1 LSLISEKRDVQNR
14 VIDYLRSIGWE
25 LLPTTDA
32 FELRSHDIKE
42 PFLIPIVK
50 EKLKQLNKGII
61 REKDVNDVIRKIKL
75 LPANLRGNEEFLN
88 YLRNQKTHY
97 VKEEKRE
104 RNIKL
109 IDYENP
115 ENNHFAIVEGFWF
128 EDKDRRQAD
137 VMLFVNG
144 LPIGIIENKSPT
156 IEEPEEEAFGQI
168 KLYTDRIPELLK
180 YTQFYAVCDGI
191 RLHYGPTWNYET
203 KTFYRW
209 KTENKFNFEKLTK
222 TFFDK
227 GEILRTLED
236 YVVFL
241 TIDDEVHK
249 YILVP
254 HQRRAVKKLVER
266 VLLEK
271 EKNKALIWH
280 FQGAYKTLT
289 MMVVAQELREAEEL
303 ENPTILVV
311 VDRIELEDQMHKNL
325 QAFGYPNIIIA
336 KNKKHLRELLAS
348 DYRGLIVTLI
358 HKFHGMPKHINKRKN
373 IIVLIDEAHRSQ
385 EGDLGIYMRSALPNA
400 YYFGFTGTPVDRGK
414 IGRGTFATFGY
425 PPEEPYR
432 DLYSM
437 DESIEDKTTVPL
449 YYTLTKT
456 ELHVDKETLEKEFFR
471 VVEEEGVASIEGVNK
486 IIEKAEKL
494 RNILKAKERVDT
506 IAKNILEHYVN
517 FVKPLGFKAFI
528 VAVDR
533 EGCALYKEAIN
544 KYLHEKGL
552 PEDYAKAVYTR
563 DHKDN
568 NLLRKYWIYEE
579 NEKIIRRA
587 FKSPKELPKILIVT
601 EKLLTGYDAPILY
614 AMYLDKPLKDHTLLQ
629 AIARVNRPYKG
640 KTCGL
645 IIDYIGLFDNIQR
658 ALTFDAKDIG
668 KGLQNIDTLKQR
680 FKELI
685 DQGNKILT
693 NINIQDEQNR
703 LTNIMDYFFEEEKRN
718 EFIKLYEETER
729 IYEILSPDPFL
740 RDYIKDYK
748 LLVQNHE
755 IIRNAY
761 PEEER
766 RRLREILKKTEQLV
780 REEVE
785 LKNIVDSLP
794 VYEINKDVANL
805 IKADKIPERVKIVNL
820 HRSLANRIKLSIEK
834 QPYLLSISEEI
845 EKIIAQLK
853 ERQISVE
860 KALEELIKLA
870 EQIAASEEEQQKSG
884 LSKEEFSIF
893 WILRSHEVSKPE
905 TIAAKIYKE
914 VEEHKEWPYNEKI
927 ERALRRNLY
936 KLLLKTTPKK
946 QLVEL
951 VNNLLKMHKILIE
964 GRKWT

>member
-1 LSLISEKRDVQNR
+1 LSVISEKKDVQNR
-14 VIDYLRSIGWE
+14 VVDYLRSIGWE
-25 LLPTTDA
+25 FLPTTDA
-32 FELRSHDIKE
+32 FNLRSHDIKE

-50 EKLKQLNKGII
+50 EKLKQLNKEII
-61 REKDVNDVIRKIKL
+61 TDKNVDDVIRRIKL
-75 LPANLRGNEEFLN
+75 LPANLRGNEDFLK
-88 YLRNQKTHY
+88 YLRNQKTVY
-97 VKEEKRE
+97 VEEEKRE

-115 ENNHFAIVEGFWF
+115 ENNHFAITEYFWF
-128 EDKDRRQAD
+128 EDRDRRQAD
-137 VMLFVNG
+137 VMLFING
-144 LPIGIIENKSPT
+144 FPIGIIENKSPT
-156 IEEPEEEAFGQI
+156 KEEPEEEAFGQI
-168 KLYTDRIPELLK
+168 KLYTDRIPELIK
-180 YTQFYAVCDGI
+180 YTQFYVICDGI

-203 KTFYRW
+203 KAFYRW

-222 TFFDK
+222 TFFEKKD
-227 GEILRTLED
+227 ILRTLER

-254 HQRRAVKKLVER
+254 HQRRAIKKLVKR

-289 MMVVAQELREAEEL
+289 MMVLAQELREAEEL

-325 QAFGYPNIIIA
+325 QAFGFPNIIVAESIE
-336 KNKKHLRELLAS
+336 HLRDLLAS
-348 DYRGLIVTLI
+348 DYRGLIITLI

-373 IIVLIDEAHRSQ
+373 LIVLIDEAHRSQ

-400 YYFGFTGTPVDRGK
+400 YYFGFTGTPIDRGK
-414 IGRGTFATFGY
+414 IGRGTFITFGY
-425 PPEEPYR
+425 PPEEPYL

-456 ELHVDKETLEKEFFR
+456 ELHVDKDTLEKEFFTI
-471 VVEEEGVASIEGVNK
+471 VEQEGIASIEGVNK

-494 RNILKAKERVDT
+494 KTVLKANERIDT
-506 IAKNILEHYVN
+506 IAKNIVEHYTN
-517 FVKPLGFKAFI
+517 FVEPSGFKAFV

-544 KYLHEKGL
+544 KYLHEKNL

-568 NLLRKYWIYEE
+568 DLLRKYWIYEDE
-579 NEKIIRRA
+579 EKIIRRA
-587 FKSPKELPKILIVT
+587 FKSPNELPKILIVT

-668 KGLQNIDTLKQR
+668 KGLQNIDTLKER

-685 DQGNKILT
+685 EQGNKILT
-693 NINIQDEQNR
+693 KINLQDEQNR
-703 LTNIMDYFFEEEKRN
+703 LTNIMNYFFEEEKRN
-718 EFIKLYEETER
+718 EFMKLYKETER

-740 RDYIKDYK
+740 RDHMKDYK
-748 LLVQNHE
+748 LIVQISE

-766 RRLREILKKTEQLV
+766 RRLREVLKKTEQLI

-785 LKNIVDSLP
+785 LRNIVDSLP
-794 VYEINKDVANL
+794 IYEINKDIANL
-805 IKADKIPERVKIVNL
+805 VKADKIPERVKIVNL
-820 HRSLANRIKLSIEK
+820 HRSLANHIKQRIEK

-845 EKIIAQLK
+845 EKIITQLK
-853 ERQISVE
+853 ERQFSVE
-860 KALEELIKLA
+860 NALQELTKLA

-884 LSKEEFSIF
+884 LNKEEFSIF
-893 WILRSHEVSKPE
+893 WILRSHKVNNPE
-905 TIAAKIYKE
+905 TIAEKIYQTM
-914 VEEHKEWPYNEKI
+914 EEHKEWPYNEKT

-936 KLLLKTTPKK
+936 KLLLKATHKN

-951 VNNLLKMHKILIE
+951 VNNLLKMHKILRE

>member
-14 VIDYLRSIGWE
+14 VVDYLRSIGWE
-25 LLPTTDA
+25 LSPSDDA
-32 FELRSHDIKE
+32 FKLRSHDLKE

-61 REKDVNDVIRKIKL
+61 TDINVDDVIRRIKL

-88 YLRNQKTHY
+88 YVRNRNTVY
-97 VKEEKRE
+97 VEKERRE

-109 IDYENP
+109 IDYENL
-115 ENNHFAIVEGFWF
+115 ENNHFAIVEHLWF
-128 EDKDRRQAD
+128 EDRDRRQAD
-137 VMLFVNG
+137 IILFING
-144 LPIGIIENKSPT
+144 FPVGIIENKSPT
-156 IEEPEEEAFGQI
+156 IEEPEEAAFGQI

-180 YTQFYAVCDGI
+180 YTQFYVTCDGL
-191 RLHYGPTWNYET
+191 RLYYGPTWNYET

-227 GEILRTLED
+227 KEVLRTLED

-254 HQRRAVKKLVER
+254 HQRRAVKKLVIR

-325 QAFGYPNIIIA
+325 QAFGYPNVIIA
-336 KNKKHLRELLAS
+336 ESKEHLRELLAS

-358 HKFHGMPKHINKRKN
+358 HKFHGMPKHINKRNN

-400 YYFGFTGTPVDRGK
+400 YYFGFTGTPIDRGK
-414 IGRGTFATFGY
+414 IGRGTFITFGY
-425 PPEEPYR
+425 PPEEPYL

-456 ELHVDKETLEKEFFR
+456 ELHVDKDTLEEEFFK
-471 VVEEEGVASIEGVNK
+471 VVEEEGIASIEGVNK
-486 IIEKAEKL
+486 IIEKAEKTKSV
-494 RNILKAKERVDT
+494 LKADTRIDT
-506 IAKNILEHYVN
+506 IAKEILEHYLK
-517 FVKPLGFKAFI
+517 FVEPSGFKAFI

-544 KYLHEKGL
+544 KYLKEKNL
-552 PEDYAKAVYTR
+552 PEDYAKVVYTR

-568 NLLRKYWIYEE
+568 DLLRKYWIYEDE
-579 NEKIIRRA
+579 EKIIRRA
-587 FKSPKELPKILIVT
+587 FKSPDELPKILIVT

-614 AMYLDKPLKDHTLLQ
+614 TMYLDKPLKDHTLLQ
-629 AIARVNRPYKG
+629 AIARVNRPYEG

-645 IIDYIGLFDNIQR
+645 IIDYIGLFNNIQR
-658 ALTFDAKDIG
+658 ALTFDEKDIG

-703 LTNIMDYFFEEEKRN
+703 LTNIQNYFFEEEKRN
-718 EFIKLYEETER
+718 EFIKLYKETETK
-729 IYEILSPDPFL
+729 YEILSPDEFL
-740 RDYIKDYK
+740 RDYMKDYK
-748 LLVQNHE
+748 LLVQIHE
-755 IIRNAY
+755 VIRNAF

-766 RRLREILKKTEQLV
+766 RKLREVLKKTEHLI
-780 REEVE
+780 RGEVE
-785 LKNIVDSLP
+785 LRNIVDSLP
-794 VYEINKDVANL
+794 IYEINKDIAHLV
-805 IKADKIPERVKIVNL
+805 KADKIPERVKIINL
-820 HRSLANRIKLSIEK
+820 HRSLATHIKRSITK

-845 EKIIAQLK
+845 EKIITQLK

-860 KALEELIKLA
+860 NALQELTKLA
-870 EQIAASEEEQQKSG
+870 EQIAASEEEQARSG

-905 TIAAKIYKE
+905 TVAGKIYKE
-914 VEEHKEWPYNEKI
+914 IEEHKEWPYNEKI
-927 ERALRRNLY
+927 ERSLRRNLY
-936 KLLLKTTPKK
+936 KLLLKATPKN

-964 GRKWT
+964 GRRRT

>member
-14 VIDYLRSIGWE
+14 VVDYLRSIGWE

-32 FELRSHDIKE
+32 FNLRSHDIKE
-42 PFLIPIVK
+42 PFLTPMVK
-50 EKLKQLNKGII
+50 EKLKELNKGII
-61 REKDVNDVIRKIKL
+61 TNKNVEDVIRRIKI

-88 YLRNQKTHY
+88 YLRNRKTVY
-97 VKEEKRE
+97 VEKEKRE

-109 IDYENP
+109 IDYENAQ
-115 ENNHFAIVEGFWF
+115 NNHFAIVEYFWF
-128 EDKDRRQAD
+128 EDRDKRQAD
-137 VMLFVNG
+137 TILFING
-144 LPIGIIENKSPT
+144 FPIGIIENKSPT

-168 KLYTDRIPELLK
+168 KLYTDRIPELIK
-180 YTQFYAVCDGI
+180 YTQFYATCDGI
-191 RLHYGPTWNYET
+191 RLYYGPTWNYET
-203 KTFYRW
+203 EAFYRW
-209 KTENKFNFEKLTK
+209 KTENKYNFEKLTK

-227 GEILRTLED
+227 KEILRTLED
-236 YVVFL
+236 YAVFL

-249 YILVP
+249 YVLVP
-254 HQRRAVKKLVER
+254 HQRRTVKKLVKR
-266 VLLEK
+266 VMFEK

-289 MMVVAQELREAEEL
+289 MMTVAQELREAEEL

-325 QAFGYPNIIIA
+325 QAFGYPNVIIA
-336 KNKKHLRELLAS
+336 ENKEHLRELLAS
-348 DYRGLIVTLI
+348 DCRGLIVTLI
-358 HKFHGMPKHINKRKN
+358 HKFHGMPKNINKRNN
-373 IIVLIDEAHRSQ
+373 IVVLIDEAHRSQ

-400 YYFGFTGTPVDRGK
+400 YYFGFTGTPIDRGK
-414 IGRGTFATFGY
+414 IGRGTFITFGY
-425 PPEEPYR
+425 PPEEPYL

-456 ELHVDKETLEKEFFR
+456 ELHVDKDTLEKEFFK
-471 VVEEEGVASIEGVNK
+471 VVEEEGIASIEGVNK
-486 IIEKAEKL
+486 IIEKAEKTKSV
-494 RNILKAKERVDT
+494 LKAGTRIDT
-506 IAKNILEHYVN
+506 ISKEIVEHYLK
-517 FVKPLGFKAFI
+517 FVEPSGFKAFV

-544 KYLHEKGL
+544 KYLKEKNL
-552 PEDYAKAVYTR
+552 PEDYAKVVYTR

-568 NLLRKYWIYEE
+568 DLLRKYWIYEDE
-579 NEKIIRRA
+579 EKIIRRA
-587 FKSPKELPKILIVT
+587 FKSPQELPKILIVT
-601 EKLLTGYDAPILY
+601 EKLLTGYNAPILY
-614 AMYLDKPLKDHTLLQ
+614 VMYLDKPLKDHTLLQ

-645 IIDYIGLFDNIQR
+645 IIDYIGLFDNLQR
-658 ALTFDAKDIG
+658 ALTFDEKDIG

-680 FKELI
+680 FIELI

-703 LTNIMDYFFEEEKRN
+703 LTNITDYFFEEEKRN
-718 EFIKLYEETER
+718 EFIKIYKETER

-740 RDYIKDYK
+740 RDYIKNYK
-748 LLVQNHE
+748 LLVQIRE

-761 PEEER
+761 PEEEKR
-766 RRLREILKKTEQLV
+766 MLREALKKTEQLI
-780 REEVE
+780 RGEVE
-785 LKNIVDSLP
+785 LSNIVDTLP
-794 VYEINKDVANL
+794 IYEINKDIANL

-820 HRSLANRIKLSIEK
+820 HRSLANHIKRTIEK

-845 EKIIAQLK
+845 EKIITQLK

-860 KALEELIKLA
+860 NALQELTKLA
-870 EQIAASEEEQQKSG
+870 EQIAASEEEQKISG

-893 WILRSHEVSKPE
+893 WTLRSHEVSKPE
-905 TIAAKIYKE
+905 TMAGKIYKE
-914 VEEHKEWPYNEKI
+914 IEEHKEWPYNEKI

-936 KLLLKTTPKK
+936 KLLLKAMPKN

-951 VNNLLKMHKILIE
+951 VNNLLKMHRILME
-964 GRKWT
+964 GRGWT

>member
-1 LSLISEKRDVQNR
+1 LSLISEKKDVQNR
-14 VIDYLRSIGWE
+14 IVHYLRSIGWE

-32 FELRSHDIKE
+32 IKLRSNDLKE

-50 EKLKQLNKGII
+50 EKLKQLNKAII
-61 REKDVNDVIRKIKL
+61 TDENVDDVIRRIKL
-75 LPANLRGNEEFLN
+75 LPANLPGNEEFLR
-88 YLRNQKTHY
+88 YLRGQKTVY
-97 VKEEKRE
+97 VEEERRE
-104 RNIKL
+104 RNIRL

-115 ENNHFAIVEGFWF
+115 ANNQFAIVEYFWF
-128 EDKDRRQAD
+128 EDRDRRQAD
-137 VMLFVNG
+137 VILFING
-144 LPIGIIENKSPT
+144 FPIGIIENKSPT
-156 IEEPEEEAFGQI
+156 IEEPEEAAFGQI

-180 YTQFYAVCDGI
+180 YTQFYATCDGI

-227 GEILRTLED
+227 KEILRTLED
-236 YVVFL
+236 YAVFL

-254 HQRRAVKKLVER
+254 HQRRTIKKLVKR

-311 VDRIELEDQMHKNL
+311 VDRIELEDQIHKNL
-325 QAFGYPNIIIA
+325 QAFGYPNIIVA
-336 KNKKHLRELLAS
+336 ESKQHLRELLAS
-348 DYRGLIVTLI
+348 DHRGLIVTII
-358 HKFHGMPKHINKRKN
+358 HKFYGMPKHINKRKN

-385 EGDLGIYMRSALPNA
+385 EGDFGIYMHSALPNA
-400 YYFGFTGTPVDRGK
+400 YYFGFTGTPIDRGK
-414 IGRGTFATFGY
+414 IGRGTFVTFGY
-425 PPEEPYR
+425 PEEPYL

-456 ELHVDKETLEKEFFR
+456 ELHVDRSTLEEEFFK
-471 VVEEEGVASIEGVNK
+471 VVEEEGIASIEGVNK

-494 RNILKAKERVDT
+494 KTVLKADKRINA
-506 IAKNILEHYVN
+506 IAQKILEHYVN
-517 FVKPLGFKAFI
+517 FVEPSGFKAFI

-533 EGCALYKEAIN
+533 EACALYKEAIN
-544 KYLHEKGL
+544 KYLKEKNL
-552 PEDYAKAVYTR
+552 PEDYAKVVYTR

-568 NLLRKYWIYEE
+568 GLLRKYWIYEDE
-579 NEKIIRRA
+579 EKIIRRA
-587 FKSPKELPKILIVT
+587 FKSPDELPKILIVT

-629 AIARVNRPYKG
+629 AIARVNRPYEG

-645 IIDYIGLFDNIQR
+645 IIDYIGLFENIQK

-668 KGLQNIDTLKQR
+668 RGLLNIDTLKQR

-685 DQGNKILT
+685 SQTDKILT
-693 NINIQDEQNR
+693 NINLKDEQNR
-703 LTNIMDYFFEEEKRN
+703 LTNIVDYFFEEEKRN
-718 EFIKLYEETER
+718 EFIKLYKETER
-729 IYEILSPDPFL
+729 IYEILSPDEFL
-740 RDYIKDYK
+740 RDHMKDYK
-748 LLVQNHE
+748 LLVQIRE

-766 RRLREILKKTEQLV
+766 RMLREVLKKTEQLI
-780 REEVE
+780 RGEVE

-794 VYEINKDVANL
+794 VYEINKDIANL
-805 IKADKIPERVKIVNL
+805 VKADKIPERVKIVNL
-820 HRSLANRIKLSIEK
+820 HRSLVNHIKRSIKK
-834 QPYLLSISEEI
+834 QPYLLSISEAI
-845 EKIIAQLK
+845 EKIITQLK
-853 ERQISVE
+853 ERQKSVE
-860 KALEELIKLA
+860 TSLQELTNLA
-870 EQIAASEEEQQKSG
+870 EQIAASDEEQQKSG
-884 LSKEEFSIF
+884 LNKEEFSVF
-893 WILRSHEVSKPE
+893 WILRSHEVTKPE
-905 TIAAKIYKE
+905 TIAPQIYSAMNK
-914 VEEHKEWPYNEKI
+914 HREWLYNAHT
-927 ERALRRNLY
+927 ERKLRRNLY
-936 KLLLKTTPKK
+936 KLLLTTTPKNK
-946 QLVEL
+946 LVEL
-951 VNNLLKMHKILIE
+951 VNNLLKMHRILIE
-964 GRKWT
+964 ERK

>member
-25 LLPTTDA
+25 FLPTTDA
-32 FELRSHDIKE
+32 FKLRSHDLKE

-61 REKDVNDVIRKIKL
+61 TDKNVDDEIRRIKL
-75 LPANLRGNEEFLN
+75 LPANLRGNEEFLK
-88 YLRNQKTHY
+88 YLRGQKTVY
-97 VKEEKRE
+97 VEEEKRE

-128 EDKDRRQAD
+128 EDRDRRQAD
-137 VMLFVNG
+137 VILFING
-144 LPIGIIENKSPT
+144 FPISIIENKSPT

-180 YTQFYAVCDGI
+180 YTQFYATCDGI

-209 KTENKFNFEKLTK
+209 KTKNKFNFEKLTK

-227 GEILRTLED
+227 KEILRTLED

-254 HQRRAVKKLVER
+254 HQRRAVKKLVKR

-271 EKNKALIWH
+271 EKDKALIWH

-303 ENPTILVV
+303 ENPTILAV

-325 QAFGYPNIIIA
+325 QAFGYPNVIVA
-336 KNKKHLRELLAS
+336 ESKEHLRELLAS

-373 IIVLIDEAHRSQ
+373 IIVLTDEAHRSQ

-400 YYFGFTGTPVDRGK
+400 YYFGFTGTPIDRGK
-414 IGRGTFATFGY
+414 IGRGTFITFGY
-425 PPEEPYR
+425 PPEEPYL

-456 ELHVDKETLEKEFFR
+456 ELHVDKETLEKEFFK
-471 VVEEEGVASIEGVNK
+471 VVEEEGIASIEGVNK
-486 IIEKAEKL
+486 IIEKAEKTKSVM
-494 RNILKAKERVDT
+494 KADTRVNT
-506 IAKNILEHYVN
+506 IAKEILEHYLK
-517 FVKPLGFKAFI
+517 FVEPSGFKAFI
-528 VAVDR
+528 VAIDR
-533 EGCALYKEAIN
+533 EGCALYKEAIS
-544 KYLHEKGL
+544 KHLKEKHL
-552 PEDYAKAVYTR
+552 PEDYAKVVYTR

-568 NLLRKYWIYEE
+568 DLLRKYWIYEDE
-579 NEKIIRRA
+579 EKIIRRA
-587 FKSPKELPKILIVT
+587 FKSPDELPRILIVT

-629 AIARVNRPYKG
+629 AIARVNRPYER

-645 IIDYIGLFDNIQR
+645 IIDYIGLFDNLQR

-685 DQGNKILT
+685 EQGDKILI
-693 NINIQDEQNR
+693 NINLQDEQNR
-703 LTNIMDYFFEEEKRN
+703 LTNIQDYFFEEKKRN
-718 EFIKLYEETER
+718 EFIKIYKETER

-740 RDYIKDYK
+740 RDYMRGYK
-748 LLVQNHE
+748 LLVQIHE
-755 IIRNAY
+755 VIRNAF

-766 RRLREILKKTEQLV
+766 RKLREVLKKTEQLI
-780 REEVE
+780 RGEVE
-785 LKNIVDSLP
+785 LRNIVDTLP
-794 VYEINKDVANL
+794 IYEINKDIANL
-805 IKADKIPERVKIVNL
+805 VKADKIPERVKIINL
-820 HRSLANRIKLSIEK
+820 HRSLANHIKRSITK
-834 QPYLLSISEEI
+834 QPHLLSISEEI
-845 EKIIAQLK
+845 EKIITQLK

-860 KALEELIKLA
+860 NALQELTKLA

-884 LSKEEFSIF
+884 LSKEEFSMF
-893 WILRSHEVSKPE
+893 WILRSHEASKPQ
-905 TIAAKIYKE
+905 TIAGEIYKE
-914 VEEHKEWPYNEKI
+914 IEEHKEWPYNEKI
-927 ERALRRNLY
+927 ERSLRRNLY
-936 KLLLKTTPKK
+936 KLLLKATPKN

-951 VNNLLKMHKILIE
+951 VNNLLKMHRILME
-964 GRKWT
+964 GRGWT